1 MAEEGGVFWRHLDR
15 GGRLLE
21 AAKSYVGIVESL
33 WRTDTAI
40 SAPGAPS
47 PPCEGV
53 AAATEEE
60 WQECDDPQRMLASLI
75 GRTSDRKLRL
85 WACACWRKI
94 EAENP
99 SPTPDPKA
107 IDVAERFADGLAT
120 KRELERWGKHNPAFD
135 LMVEEILL
143 LGLRPRYHS
152 VADRKATWAA
162 ESAASWV
169 KDEQRRK
176 ACALFRHHFG
186 DPFHPYLEVEWP
198 SAIVELAQ
206 SLYAGKDAA
215 FALVDALLEFGYPD
229 LAEHFRQ
236 EMDHPKG
243 CWVVDMLTG
252 RD

>member
-1 MAEEGGVFWRHLDR
+1 MAEEGAVLRRLDR
-15 GGRLLE
+15 SSRLLK

-40 SAPGAPS
+40 DAPGIPS

-60 WQECDDPQRMLASLI
+60 WQECDDPQRMLAYLI

-85 WACACWRKI
+85 WACACCPML
-94 EAENP
+94 ETAN
-99 SPTPDPKA
+99 PTPNYDPKA

-120 KRELERWGKHNPAFD
+120 RKELEKWGKHNPAFD
-135 LMVEEILL
+135 LMVEQFVFF
-143 LGLRPRYHS
+143 GLRPRYHS
-152 VADRKATWAA
+152 IADRKATSAA
-162 ESAASWV
+162 ECAASRGKHV
-169 KDEQRRK
+169 DRK
-176 ACALFRHHFG
+176 MACALLRHHFG
-186 DPFHPYLEVEWP
+186 NPFHPYLKVEWP
-198 SAIVELAQ
+198 SAIVGLAE

-215 FALVDALLEFGYPD
+215 FALVDALLEFGHPD

-236 EMDHPKG
+236 EKDHPKG

-252 RD
+252 RE